1 MSLRELNASTRRR
14 LRVHGWM
21 LTLWC
26 VFIGV
31 VTSWFLLHV
40 LHLRAPAARYA
51 ISAIA
56 MYSVGLLLGVRYWLS
71 RFAKSAHEE
80 VGTLGTADEHDRIA
94 FDEAKKSKEKANHSE
109 GYQKEREKIGN
120 RLGWGFD
127 LLNVADLFSL
137 GEFTGILI
145 IPGLLLVAL
154 GVLLLLGLSPLFMV
168 DGLAALLAE
177 MAVQFIFGALI
188 ARRALRIRSNDDPFL
203 HIVGKTWWAGLLFV
217 LVSAAAG
224 ALLTWAEPNVATVG
238 EVLRPRLSP

>member
-1 MSLRELNASTRRR
+1 MSLRELNANTRRR
-14 LRVHGWM
+14 LRVHGWA

-26 VFIGV
+26 VFVGV

-51 ISAIA
+51 ISAVA
-56 MYSVGLLLGVRYWLS
+56 MYSLGLLLGVRLWLS
-71 RFAKSAHEE
+71 HFAKSAHEE
-80 VGTLGTADEHDRIA
+80 VGTLGTADERDRIA
-94 FDEAKKSKEKANHSE
+94 FDEALKQRHSE
-109 GYQKEREKIGN
+109 RREREREKLGN

-127 LLNVADLFSL
+127 LLDFADFFSI

-188 ARRALRIRSNDDPFL
+188 TRRAMRIRSNDDPFL
-203 HIVGKTWWAGLLFV
+203 HIVGKTWWAALLFV

-224 ALLTWAEPNVATVG
+224 ALLTWVEPNVATIG

>member
-1 MSLRELNASTRRR
+1 MSLRELNANTRRR

-26 VFIGV
+26 VFVGM

-40 LHLRAPAARYA
+40 LHLRTPAARYA
-51 ISAIA
+51 ISAVA
-56 MYSVGLLLGVRYWLS
+56 MYSVGLLLGVRFWLS
-71 RFAKSAHEE
+71 RFAKSADEE
-80 VGTLGTADEHDRIA
+80 AGTLGTAEELDRIA
-94 FDEAKKSKEKANHSE
+94 FDAARKNHA
-109 GYQKEREKIGN
+109 ERHEQAGN
-120 RLGWGFD
+120 RFGWGLD
-127 LLNVADLFSL
+127 LLDFADIFSF

-145 IPGLLLVAL
+145 IPGLLLIGL

-188 ARRALRIRSNDDPFL
+188 ARRALRVRSKDDPFL

-224 ALLTWAEPNVATVG
+224 ALLTWTWPQVATLG
-238 EVLRPRLSP
+238 EVLRPHSAPP